1 MNNARRIA
9 RQLHYTGST
18 KLNPSTEES
27 EEIRDKYGLEVPYR
41 SSFNSEVDDFLSGE
55 EDGEDKLPEHM
66 VPHTRMFIAGLLDDI
81 EEDLGLDIGNL
92 DPRKIKRLDNRF
104 ERIQRN
110 VWRKVMLSKIDE
122 GVKKR
127 VGAAIDNKDSMF
139 ELLMYLAMFAGTNP
153 WE

>member
-55 EDGEDKLPEHM
+55 EDGEDKYLSGKYIVTKVRQKM
-66 VPHTRMFIAGLLDDI
+66 
-81 EEDLGLDIGNL
+81 LGNNGDTSTTIMECGK
-92 DPRKIKRLDNRF
+92 DTGIK
-104 ERIQRN
+104 
-110 VWRKVMLSKIDE
+110 V
-122 GVKKR
+122 
-127 VGAAIDNKDSMF
+127 
-139 ELLMYLAMFAGTNP
+139 
-153 WE
+153 